1 MLLPF
6 YGVPHLLRTVGNHH
20 FPFLIR
26 AEMRLVSIA
35 NILIEVLLRWPL
47 HHHILPLDDLLL
59 SLLLSLP
66 PLLLPLQ
73 VNGQERVGVVL
84 E

>member
-1 MLLPF
+1 MC
-6 YGVPHLLRTVGNHH
+6 
-20 FPFLIR
+20 
-26 AEMRLVSIA
+26 LVSIA
-35 NILIEVLLRWPL
+35 NILIEVLLRGPL

>member
-6 YGVPHLLRTVGNHH
+6 FNCGPHLLRTTVR

-26 AEMRLVSIA
+26 AEMCLVSIA
-35 NILIEVLLRWPL
+35 NILIEVLLRGPL

-73 VNGQERVGVVL
+73 VNGQKRVGVVL